1 MARVV
6 IIVDSSTGALTDV
19 AGHRREDGRYAKFA
33 GRMLS
38 IDKNPIL
45 DYGNNGGDTLEISQN
60 GSAGK
65 AVIVKSDVFEVTGDI
80 KSNGKTIAEMVA
92 DRISDVTSVLRGRP
106 GEIVISEEIDEETEQ
121 TYMEISL
128 DEGVSSTI
136 ENLIEQL
143 GAIEEMSKKYVS
155 KQSLSE
161 ALEGIEIH
169 DGDNLEDVKAQFSA
183 LLSRLRAISSEADNS
198 EEAEGDV
205 DE

>member
-6 IIVDSSTGALTDV
+6 IIVDSSTGALIDV

-169 DGDNLEDVKAQFSA
+169 DGDTLEDVKAQFSA